1 MPRAPR
7 AVTTSCAATAA
18 TPPNTSPHPLMDSA
32 SAAEPATGSP
42 SLASQRNV
50 SRAIATLAA
59 AAARSAAVSGA
70 CRPTAAEPT
79 SSSRPAS
86 SSARVCL
93 TTMKIVSS
101 TAKAAPHT
109 PHRAARKAPTDVPFS
124 RPRRNRSA
132 GFPLALV
139 ATASRLAAV
148 GYSTLRSRAVMA
160 SSAAMPTTHAG
171 STTPSR
177 RKASL
182 LSCPVPAKP
191 VITGSRPRTAP
202 VNSAGGR
209 VPQGSV
215 AGRSRTGFRPGA
227 GGRPP
232 HPGRRDPPG
241 SAPRSR

>member
-1 MPRAPR
+1 MTA
-7 AVTTSCAATAA
+7 SCAPTAA
-18 TPPNTSPHPLMDSA
+18 MPPNTSPHPLMDSA
-32 SAAEPATGSP
+32 SAAEPGSG
-42 SLASQRNV
+42 SFSTDSQRNV
-50 SRAIATLAA
+50 SRAIATLPV

-86 SSARVCL
+86 SSPRVCL
-93 TTMKIVSS
+93 TTMKIVSR

-109 PHRAARKAPTDVPFS
+109 PHRAARKAPTEVPFS

-132 GFPLALV
+132 GFALAFV

-148 GYSTLRSRAVMA
+148 GYSTWRSRAVMA
-160 SSAAMPTTHAG
+160 SSAAMPKTHAG
-171 STTPSR
+171 STTQSR

-182 LSCPVPAKP
+182 LSCPVPAMP
-191 VITGSRPRTAP
+191 VITGSRAGTAP
-202 VNSAGGR
+202 VNSGGGR

-215 AGRSRTGFRPGA
+215 AGRSRTGCRPGA